1 MTAFLDG
8 FLTRPRS
15 IVAAAAAVVAMVVT
29 AGPAGADPTPTT
41 RTGIPDPRTGG
52 PQFPG
57 AQVYPPRCLEAMRSC
72 GFEYSPDDGTWHAPP
87 PSE

>member
-15 IVAAAAAVVAMVVT
+15 IVVADAAVVAVVVT
-29 AGPAGADPTPTT
+29 AGPAGADPTPPP
-41 RTGIPDPRTGG
+41 GPGYQIPGPAG

-57 AQVYPPRCLEAMRSC
+57 AQVYAPRCLEAMRSC